1 MNEQISALK
10 AEQRDLRSS
19 WLREKGELETR
30 CFQLQALQTQIQGTL
45 RKKEKDY
52 DRLQV
57 DGLYPLLS

>member
-1 MNEQISALK
+1 MSALK
-10 AEQRDLRSS
+10 AEQRDLKCL
-19 WLREKGELETR
+19 WLSEKGELESR

-57 DGLYPLLS
+57 SIVTTSFLLA